1 MKKSM
6 IKLVKITFALF
17 LIISAIN
24 VSPIMADSN
33 TKTMPKEFDL
43 SSGDIKVDFNVLG
56 AKTTIRFGKNQVEYV
71 GDNAEITIVQSDPRT
86 PTNHS
91 IYVNSKKTSN
101 NPHITIKNLKMNEGS
116 IVVEGDATINV
127 EGMNNIISNNC
138 AVQIG
143 GFNTTTTIA
152 GKGMLQATSN
162 NEAAAIGTLKNGTG
176 GHIVIQDAFI
186 NAVGASN
193 AAGIGCGAFG
203 SVQDITI
210 NNSGSFNQLGSV
222 AVGGN
227 NAAGIGTGLS
237 DLTAISNI
245 GTINITNSSIDATGG
260 KQAAG
265 IGNGIYSK
273 TGDINITNSA
283 IVARAG
289 MSSAI
294 EQAMNKPLSDT
305 TIYNDDS
312 PSAIGNGANSTL
324 NGKISIDAASYIN
337 AAAPGDNGK
346 EAIATDSISAQF
358 ANNILQGTLYTEN
371 RNNPL
376 VSKSQKATYG
386 IYNQNSKVNQFVMP
400 AAYTSFAISVGDG
413 DYKVKLENSGKAD
426 NNNVWLMSE
435 HTALVKATVL
445 DHPAKGNMLTSYIGL
460 FPEVF
465 TVQYFNDKG
474 YEVDGTAATVYANT
488 SVSSLPTIKEETG
501 YNTSTWYYLDGTDKK
516 AFDQNVLVNKDMK
529 VYFTKDILKF
539 NVTFIDYDNKELKS
553 EVVEYNK
560 TATAPKAGGREGY
573 TFSGWDQEFNHIGS
587 DLTIKALYEINNYTV
602 NVKYIF
608 DNGLSAAPT
617 KVIKDLNI
625 NNKNYDIDSPLIEGY
640 IASKTN
646 IEGTINGK
654 DETYTVVYHVIASN
668 PIEDEKPILPTP
680 TPATPITPTP
690 ATVVETP
697 ITPQEEVIQP
707 EVTPVAKPDTN
718 LTEKV
723 EEESTPQALV
733 QSDSWALMNLISTA
747 ATILLG
753 LGLLISKKNK
763 EESEDDD
770 SEEYKRSTWAKIIGV
785 ALAGLSII
793 MFILTQDMHLPMV
806 MIDKWT
812 VLMIAILIVQVID
825 FGLGR
830 HFKAVNKEENESTNF

>member
-1 MKKSM
+1 MMKKSM
-6 IKLVKITFALF
+6 MKLVKITFALF

-56 AKTTIRFGKNQVEYV
+56 AKTTISFGNKQVEFV

-101 NPHITIKNLKMNEGS
+101 NPHITIKNLRMNEGS
-116 IVVEGDATINV
+116 IVVDGDATINV

-245 GTINITNSSIDATGG
+245 GTININNSSIDATGG

-346 EAIATDSISAQF
+346 EAIATDSISTQF

-435 HTALVKATVL
+435 HTALVKATIL
-445 DHPAKGNMLTSYIGL
+445 DHRAKGNVLTNYIGL
-460 FPEVF
+460 YPEVF
-465 TVQYFNDKG
+465 TVSYFDEKG
-474 YEVDGTAATVYANT
+474 IELAGTAENVYANQNVT
-488 SVSSLPTIKEETG
+488 KLPIIQNEEG
-501 YNTSTWYYLDGTDKK
+501 YNQSTWLYMNQSKEN
-516 AFDQNVLVNKDMK
+516 AFD
-529 VYFTKDILKF
+529 
-539 NVTFIDYDNKELKS
+539 
-553 EVVEYNK
+553 
-560 TATAPKAGGREGY
+560 
-573 TFSGWDQEFNHIGS
+573 
-587 DLTIKALYEINNYTV
+587 
-602 NVKYIF
+602 
-608 DNGLSAAPT
+608 
-617 KVIKDLNI
+617 
-625 NNKNYDIDSPLIEGY
+625 
-640 IASKTN
+640 
-646 IEGTINGK
+646 
-654 DETYTVVYHVIASN
+654 
-668 PIEDEKPILPTP
+668 
-680 TPATPITPTP
+680 
-690 ATVVETP
+690 
-697 ITPQEEVIQP
+697 
-707 EVTPVAKPDTN
+707 
-718 LTEKV
+718 
-723 EEESTPQALV
+723 ES
-733 QSDSWALMNLISTA
+733 I
-747 ATILLG
+747 
-753 LGLLISKKNK
+753 
-763 EESEDDD
+763 
-770 SEEYKRSTWAKIIGV
+770 
-785 ALAGLSII
+785 
-793 MFILTQDMHLPMV
+793 
-806 MIDKWT
+806 
-812 VLMIAILIVQVID
+812 
-825 FGLGR
+825 
-830 HFKAVNKEENESTNF
+830 